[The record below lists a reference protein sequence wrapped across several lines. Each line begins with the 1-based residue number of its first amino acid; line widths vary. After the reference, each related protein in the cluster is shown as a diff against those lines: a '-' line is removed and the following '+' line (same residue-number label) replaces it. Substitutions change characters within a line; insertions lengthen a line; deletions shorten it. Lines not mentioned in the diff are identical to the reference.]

1 MDQWAIINRKAV
13 ANYPCTYCGAREG
26 ERCETSGRNVA
37 PRPHAYRAHL
47 AIADLKVSKNRD
59 LHERK
64 DEVVTFRI
72 DGVLAARLDR
82 YRNSIPLPVAQSSIV
97 RAALSEYLD
106 RHE

>member
-1 MDQWAIINRKAV
+1 MRDDPIDSVLQEAVGNRDC
-13 ANYPCTYCGAREG
+13 PYCGAARG
-26 ERCETSGRNVA
+26 HGCVTSSGNGAAVHQGRYLPVFEA
-37 PRPHAYRAHL
+37 MKARR
-47 AIADLKVSKNRD
+47 S
-59 LHERK
+59 RK